1 MFDENQI
8 LTIKWHSHNKQH
20 FISKGYTFTKIGDIF
35 QVPAK
40 DLSEKSSIVVDCVCD
55 YCGETYQTT
64 YCIYNKSK
72 GRGKLA
78 CCRCKQKKIEDTF
91 MSKYGVN
98 APGSSKECRELAQQ
112 VMLEKYGK
120 QYAMQIEDCQEK
132 FKETMMDKYGVDN
145 PSRDPELHEKGI
157 IKMVA
162 TMAKKGIMSTSK
174 PEQELIKMIQNEY
187 GIDNCV
193 PAYPVGKA
201 LFDCLLK
208 INVVMIDVEY
218 DGLYWHKDRKDVDRR
233 RNYWLVKQGYKVFRV
248 LGNIKDDMPPI
259 EMIRDGVNLLLD
271 KRRIVYIDMTNK
283 QLR

>member
-98 APGSSKECRELAQQ
+98 APGSSKECREL
-112 VMLEKYGK
+112 
-120 QYAMQIEDCQEK
+120 
-132 FKETMMDKYGVDN
+132 
-145 PSRDPELHEKGI
+145 ELPG
-157 IKMVA
+157 
-162 TMAKKGIMSTSK
+162 
-174 PEQELIKMIQNEY
+174 
-187 GIDNCV
+187 
-193 PAYPVGKA
+193 
-201 LFDCLLK
+201 
-208 INVVMIDVEY
+208 
-218 DGLYWHKDRKDVDRR
+218 
-233 RNYWLVKQGYKVFRV
+233 
-248 LGNIKDDMPPI
+248 
-259 EMIRDGVNLLLD
+259 
-271 KRRIVYIDMTNK
+271 
-283 QLR
+283 

>member
-98 APGSSKECRELAQQ
+98 APGSSKECREL
-112 VMLEKYGK
+112 
-120 QYAMQIEDCQEK
+120 
-132 FKETMMDKYGVDN
+132 
-145 PSRDPELHEKGI
+145 R
-157 IKMVA
+157 
-162 TMAKKGIMSTSK
+162 
-174 PEQELIKMIQNEY
+174 KMIKKYN
-187 GIDNCV
+187 
-193 PAYPVGKA
+193 
-201 LFDCLLK
+201 
-208 INVVMIDVEY
+208 
-218 DGLYWHKDRKDVDRR
+218 
-233 RNYWLVKQGYKVFRV
+233 
-248 LGNIKDDMPPI
+248 NIT
-259 EMIRDGVNLLLD
+259 G
-271 KRRIVYIDMTNK
+271 
-283 QLR
+283 

>member
-1 MFDENQI
+1 
-8 LTIKWHSHNKQH
+8 
-20 FISKGYTFTKIGDIF
+20 
-35 QVPAK
+35 
-40 DLSEKSSIVVDCVCD
+40 
-55 YCGETYQTT
+55 
-64 YCIYNKSK
+64 
-72 GRGKLA
+72 
-78 CCRCKQKKIEDTF
+78 
-91 MSKYGVN
+91 
-98 APGSSKECRELAQQ
+98 
-112 VMLEKYGK
+112 
-120 QYAMQIEDCQEK
+120 
-132 FKETMMDKYGVDN
+132 MDKYGVDN
-145 PSRDPELHEKGI
+145 PSRDPDLHEKGV

-208 INVVMIDVEY
+208 INGVMIDVEY